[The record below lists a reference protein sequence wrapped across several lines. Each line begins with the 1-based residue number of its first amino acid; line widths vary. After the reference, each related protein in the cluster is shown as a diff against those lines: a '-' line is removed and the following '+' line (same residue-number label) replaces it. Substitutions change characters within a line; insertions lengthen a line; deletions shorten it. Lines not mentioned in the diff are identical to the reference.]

1 MALMANMVNISN
13 LRNDYVQQ
21 FLDKFP
27 HKDLFDKNIIFV
39 ILLSH
44 IMDMVIT
51 VLFESTFYENIVVPF
66 TSENITSF
74 ITSYVISKNDTVIC
88 NSSITEKIKVSVN
101 SEVKRLLKLKKKYKS
116 KWLQHLRAN
125 LSKKTWF

>member
-1 MALMANMVNISN
+1 MANMVNISN